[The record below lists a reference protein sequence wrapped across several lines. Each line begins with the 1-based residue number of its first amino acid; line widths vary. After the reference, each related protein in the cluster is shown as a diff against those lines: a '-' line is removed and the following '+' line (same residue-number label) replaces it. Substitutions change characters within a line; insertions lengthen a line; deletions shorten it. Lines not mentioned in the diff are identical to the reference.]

1 MPRKKSG
8 LFDQREYVSR
18 YHRESITR
26 MNVTFNK
33 GKPEDMALLEWA
45 KAQPGGF
52 VAYVKKLIR
61 KDMGNVTYKIRPE
74 YLDLWEGGDISDPD
88 RIITES
94 DVEQF
99 AREWDKT
106 PDELKEQLTP
116 VEP

>member
-8 LFDQREYVSR
+8 LFDPKEYVNR
-18 YHRESITR
+18 YHRESIAR
-26 MNVTFNK
+26 MNVTFNR
-33 GKPEDMALLEWA
+33 GKPEDMVLLEWA

-74 YLDLWEGGDISDPD
+74 YLDLWEGGDTSDPD

-106 PDELKEQLTP
+106 PEELKEQLTP